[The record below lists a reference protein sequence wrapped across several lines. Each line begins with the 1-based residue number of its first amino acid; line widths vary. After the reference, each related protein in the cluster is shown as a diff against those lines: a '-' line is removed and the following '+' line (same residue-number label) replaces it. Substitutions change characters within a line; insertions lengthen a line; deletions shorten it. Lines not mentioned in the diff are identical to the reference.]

1 MIEKII
7 KKYRKETEEAFWKL
21 AYKLAMNY
29 DLIPLEFIENLLRL
43 IIGTILGVA
52 VMAMVMPIYIIGQ
65 ILEKIKKRDKK

>member
-1 MIEKII
+1 MS
-7 KKYRKETEEAFWKL
+7 KL
-21 AYKLAMNY
+21 KQA
-29 DLIPLEFIENLLRL
+29 LEFVENLVRL